1 MRSGSRSVLLE
12 WGYEGKIHPTLS
24 INDIPDFVSKSF
36 QCCELISMKLFWM
49 THQDKYIFTR
59 AQSFWMTSSSWLMCI
74 SPSLCPSRSVHLLER
89 SEMKVRTIQSKE
101 IKLKE
106 ENAVHNC
113 CGHYRW
119 DAVVVYL
126 LCTLS
131 TPPVALLTK
140 GDLVL
145 VCVMFEFL
153 LENFRP
159 SRAREQ
165 SFSSGCQSSSPSYIS
180 SIGLDNPAWPVS
192 WGHSLHPQVP

>member
-1 MRSGSRSVLLE
+1 
-12 WGYEGKIHPTLS
+12 
-24 INDIPDFVSKSF
+24 
-36 QCCELISMKLFWM
+36 
-49 THQDKYIFTR
+49 
-59 AQSFWMTSSSWLMCI
+59 MCI
-74 SPSLCPSRSVHLLER
+74 SPSLCPSKSVHLLER

-113 CGHYRW
+113 CGHYRG

-159 SRAREQ
+159 AVAWLWGHRCSFRPLHRTSLPPHRMLAVQ
-165 SFSSGCQSSSPSYIS
+165 SAPPAVLSSHSAKAVYCS
-180 SIGLDNPAWPVS
+180 SIELVHAGAGS
-192 WGHSLHPQVP
+192 A